1 MGPKG
6 PFTFLDWANKYGQ
19 VYKIVFMDSMAV
31 VLTNA
36 DVIARITK
44 KTGGTRFHAWHP
56 GDAGLLA
63 MAVSALLAHQ

>member
-6 PFTFLDWANKYGQ
+6 PFTFLDWANKYGH

-44 KTGGTRFHAWHP
+44 KTGGASGRLHACHLFLH
-56 GDAGLLA
+56 GTFGITTH
-63 MAVSALLAHQ
+63 MQT